1 MTSNAA
7 NAEYLLT
14 QKTAEEY
21 REMGYE
27 VEIAPVLDFF
37 PGVRPDLLARKGED
51 VRVVEVRTRSSLAA
65 NPKTIELAKAI
76 QAMPGWSLDLV
87 LVPEPERL
95 DSPEGARTLEAGSVA
110 QRIKDAEKTLAAGMP
125 EAAFLLA
132 WSACEAALRNLVA
145 GLGAD
150 VSNTTSAGQ
159 VLDHAVFLGVLSR
172 DEYAKLNALGKG
184 RDAIVHGLA
193 PMEFDAALVTELL
206 DLARRMAADASS
218 DDVQADDAL
227 ADLEAPA

>member
-1 MTSNAA
+1 
-7 NAEYLLT
+7 
-14 QKTAEEY
+14 
-21 REMGYE
+21 
-27 VEIAPVLDFF
+27 
-37 PGVRPDLLARKGED
+37 
-51 VRVVEVRTRSSLAA
+51 
-65 NPKTIELAKAI
+65 
-76 QAMPGWSLDLV
+76 MPGWSLDLV

-132 WSACEAALRNLVA
+132 WSACEAALRNHVA

-172 DEYAKLNALGKG
+172 DEYTRLNALGKG
-184 RDAIVHGLA
+184 PGCHC
-193 PMEFDAALVTELL
+193 
-206 DLARRMAADASS
+206 ARPCPKGVRRRAGDGNCWTWRGAWL
-218 DDVQADDAL
+218 VQADDAL